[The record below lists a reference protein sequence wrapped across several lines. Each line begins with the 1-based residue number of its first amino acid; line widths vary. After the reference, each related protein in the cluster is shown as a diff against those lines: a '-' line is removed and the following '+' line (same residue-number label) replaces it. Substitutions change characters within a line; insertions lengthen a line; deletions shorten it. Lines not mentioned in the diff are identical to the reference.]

1 MRTRANLSVSFI
13 GSEPSYT
20 VLYVNILGSVLSMLI
35 VIPCSQH
42 RCIITR
48 KAMLRIALR
57 CILRRNIQKKMLSGG
72 KDKKTRAGLVCSS
85 MQIIGIDCNFN
96 QKATTKVCG
105 CNRRFSRVCALAV
118 GGAQATT
125 RAILSGET
133 CYKS

>member
-57 CILRRNIQKKMLSGG
+57 CILRRNIQKKMLSVE
-72 KDKKTRAGLVCSS
+72 KDKKTSQKLVCGSVL
-85 MQIIGIDCNFN
+85 IIGID
-96 QKATTKVCG
+96 
-105 CNRRFSRVCALAV
+105 
-118 GGAQATT
+118 
-125 RAILSGET
+125 
-133 CYKS
+133 

>member
-85 MQIIGIDCNFN
+85 MTIIGICPTSG

-105 CNRRFSRVCALAV
+105 CIRRFSRVCALAV

-125 RAILSGET
+125 RAILSGKT